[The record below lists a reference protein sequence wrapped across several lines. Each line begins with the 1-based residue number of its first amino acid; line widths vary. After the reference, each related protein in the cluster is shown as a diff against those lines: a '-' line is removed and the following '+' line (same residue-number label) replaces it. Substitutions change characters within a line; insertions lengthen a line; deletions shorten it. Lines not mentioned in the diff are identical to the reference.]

1 MAASSQWVF
10 TNGTVPPTPTA
21 GTVALYNDSADNRFK
36 RLASDGQ
43 VKSVVDNILNCR
55 IAAITPT
62 ANTDT
67 IITNGTSS
75 WQGSANELTAG
86 SEILVRIAGTS
97 TTTAAGSQVFT
108 VRYGTAGTTADTA
121 IATCTVVAAT
131 SGTAIPFYIELML
144 TVRTVGSSGTLYGIG
159 NITNQGTTGFYT
171 LSGGITIMAGS
182 LVMNT
187 TTTGYINVS
196 YNSGNASTAA
206 TFQQVIIKVLKQ

>member
-1 MAASSQWVF
+1 MAASSQWIF
-10 TNGTVPPTPTA
+10 TSETVPPTPSA

-36 RLASDGQ
+36 RLASDGE
-43 VKSVVDNILNCR
+43 VKIVADNILNSR

-67 IITNGTSS
+67 IITNGTTAL
-75 WQGSANELTAG
+75 QLSANEPTAG
-86 SEILVRIAGTS
+86 TEIRFSLAGTS

-121 IATCTVVAAT
+121 IATCTIAAAT
-131 SGTAIPFYIELML
+131 SGSAVPFYLDLVL
-144 TVRTVGSSGTLYGIG
+144 TVRTVGASGTLYGVG
-159 NITNQGTTGFYT
+159 SLVNQGTTGIYT
-171 LSGGITIMAGS
+171 LATGVFILAGA

-187 TTTGYINVS
+187 TATGYLNLS

-206 TFQQVIIKVLKQ
+206 TFQNVITKVLKQ